1 MFAAGVGIDNVD
13 IVPTEVS
20 VVIFL
25 RVGNGLLERK
35 FNFAGSKH
43 FVNSESICSIF
54 KIEEVSGSYHR
65 HKHWQLLLNILTVN
79 CLLKRRK

>member
-43 FVNSESICSIF
+43 FVNSESI
-54 KIEEVSGSYHR
+54 
-65 HKHWQLLLNILTVN
+65 LLNFQN
-79 CLLKRRK
+79 

>member
-25 RVGNGLLERK
+25 RVDRLN
-35 FNFAGSKH
+35 
-43 FVNSESICSIF
+43 ESLISQ
-54 KIEEVSGSYHR
+54 V
-65 HKHWQLLLNILTVN
+65 QNILWI
-79 CLLKRRK
+79 LKAFAQFSKLKKSVARTIDI

>member
-25 RVGNGLLERK
+25 RVDRLNDSLI
-35 FNFAGSKH
+35 SQ
-43 FVNSESICSIF
+43 V
-54 KIEEVSGSYHR
+54 
-65 HKHWQLLLNILTVN
+65 QNILWI
-79 CLLKRRK
+79 LKAFAQFSKLKKSVARTIDINIGNFCWTY